1 MAWEVRKLG
10 DVSKIMY
17 GYTESAS
24 INEIGPKFLRITDI
38 QDSDVN
44 WETVPYCK
52 INESDF
58 KKHKLSDGDIVFART
73 GATTGKSY
81 LLVNPPDSV
90 AASYLIKVHLE
101 NSKLKPEF
109 LYQYFQSGEYWDL
122 IKIGKTGSTLGGFNA
137 TKLSELEIPI
147 PPLAEQKR
155 IVEILDEAFSAI
167 STAKENA
174 EKNLKNAKELFESY
188 LNNIFEKIGK
198 DWEEKKLGEVC
209 EIKPS
214 KSEAREK
221 LKDTDSVSFV
231 PMEDM
236 GINQKY
242 FIPEKERTL
251 KEVEGSY
258 TYFANGDVLLAKITP
273 CFENGKLGIAKNLK
287 NSIGFGSSEYIVFRT
302 NRSLFTEYLYY
313 FLSRSSFRT
322 EGAQRMMGAVGHK
335 RVSKEFIENTRI
347 PFPPLKEQQRIV
359 AKLDAIS
366 EQTKKLEAVYVK
378 KIADLDE
385 LKKSILQKAF
395 KGEL

>member
-10 DVSKIMY
+10 DVSNIMY

-24 INEIGPKFLRITDI
+24 IKEIGPKFLRITDI

-44 WETVPYCK
+44 WDTVPYCK

-58 KKHKLSDGDIVFART
+58 KKHKLIHGDIVFART

-81 LLVNPPDSV
+81 LLENPPDSV

-109 LYQYFQSGEYWDL
+109 LYQYFQSGEYWDI

-155 IVEILDEAFSAI
+155 IVAILDEAFLAI

-188 LNNIFEKIGK
+188 LNNIFEKKGK

-209 EIKPS
+209 DILNGGTPDTKIKEYWDGNNLWITP
-214 KSEAREK
+214 K
-221 LKDTDSVSFV
+221 
-231 PMEDM
+231 DM
-236 GINQKY
+236 GKLNSI
-242 FIPEKERTL
+242 FVSVTER
-251 KEVEGSY
+251 
-258 TYFANGDVLLAKITP
+258 KISDS
-273 CFENGKLGIAKNLK
+273 GLK
-287 NSIGFGSSEYIVFRT
+287 NSSAKLIQPYSIILSSRAPIGHLAINTLPMAT
-302 NRSLFTEYLYY
+302 NQGCKGIIPKKTLNYLFLYY
-313 FLSRSSFRT
+313 FLKKSVPLLDSLGSGTTF
-322 EGAQRMMGAVGHK
+322 
-335 RVSKEFIENTRI
+335 KELSGTKLSEVQL
-347 PFPPLKEQQRIV
+347 PFPSLKEQQRIV
-359 AKLDAIS
+359 SKLDALS
-366 EQTKKLEAVYVK
+366 EQTKKLEAVYSK